1 MYHLYTFKLKEIEN
15 KIRAEIKNVFGTDD
29 PDQLEVT
36 YENVQKCQYLE
47 CCLKE
52 SLRLYPPVPHLVR
65 TPIKDIQTP
74 NGYTIRKGDEV
85 LVSSYAMAR
94 MAWVWEDPLEFK
106 PERFMDPK
114 NQPDPSK
121 YPAFK
126 LSVVSL
132 LFDVALCPC
141 D

>member
-1 MYHLYTFKLKEIEN
+1 MLSWFMYHLFTFNLREIEG
-15 KIRAEIKNVFGTDD
+15 KIREEIKSVFGTDD
-29 PDQLEVT
+29 PDELELS
-36 YENVQKCQYLE
+36 YEKIQKCQYLE

-65 TPIKDIQTP
+65 TAIKDIQTP

-85 LVSSYAMAR
+85 LVSTYAMAR
-94 MAWVWEDPLEFK
+94 LPWVWEDPLEFK
-106 PERFMDPK
+106 PERFADSK

-126 LSVVSL
+126 FS
-132 LFDVALCPC
+132 P
-141 D
+141 